1 MHMNAIM
8 NVGLIAIPSDI
19 DVTTVARIRDTIRDY
34 INANCPTLILNLR
47 DVHYVDSAGM
57 AMLWCTVR
65 SVRAY
70 GGSVRFVEVHPHV
83 LRALKISRMVDYIS
97 VRTFHTHPI
106 ADVDTHAEALWQ
118 RVVEIT
124 TSDLAAT
131 RARVQDV
138 LNDIQCSDDMRFDM
152 MLAIGEAMGNVADHA
167 HSDCA
172 MVQIS
177 VYADRVAMDVSDCG
191 QGFALDNAQ
200 TALSAPEHSY
210 AERGRGIQLM
220 RILVDEVSITKRVCH
235 RGTRVHLVKLLKV

>member
-1 MHMNAIM
+1 M
-8 NVGLIAIPSDI
+8 
-19 DVTTVARIRDTIRDY
+19 
-34 INANCPTLILNLR
+34 
-47 DVHYVDSAGM
+47 
-57 AMLWCTVR
+57 R

-97 VRTFHTHPI
+97 VRTVHAHAI
-106 ADVDTHAEALWQ
+106 ADIDTHAEALWQ

-124 TSDLAAT
+124 TSDLA
-131 RARVQDV
+131 
-138 LNDIQCSDDMRFDM
+138 
-152 MLAIGEAMGNVADHA
+152 
-167 HSDCA
+167 
-172 MVQIS
+172 
-177 VYADRVAMDVSDCG
+177 MDVSDCG

-200 TALSAPEHSY
+200 TAPSAPEHSY